1 MSCEGHVCPLIIL
14 YHWCC
19 VCVVCASV
27 VCASAVCAS
36 VVCASAVCV
45 SVVCASAVCVSVVC
59 ASVVCSECVACIYL
73 SLHML
78 NVVIFHCPLP
88 VIQHRGI
95 QIANGM
101 K

>member
-1 MSCEGHVCPLIIL
+1 VSCEGHVCPLIIL

-27 VCASAVCAS
+27 VCASAVCA
-36 VVCASAVCV
+36 